1 MANELKCESV
11 RSGKLTKVFD
21 FRDDICIG
29 GPVTS
34 EIGESVDD
42 ISTIPELS
50 QFLERYLGDGGGCFD
65 VNGE

>member
-11 RSGKLTKVFD
+11 RSRILTKVSD
-21 FRDDICIG
+21 LRDDSGIG

-50 QFLERYLGDGGGCFD
+50 QLER
-65 VNGE
+65 